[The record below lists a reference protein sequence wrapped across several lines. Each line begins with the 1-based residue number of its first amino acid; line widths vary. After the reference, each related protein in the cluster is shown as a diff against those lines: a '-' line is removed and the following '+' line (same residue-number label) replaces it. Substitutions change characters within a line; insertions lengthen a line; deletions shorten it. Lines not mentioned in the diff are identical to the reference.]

1 MTSRIY
7 PVQKSGNLFIVKA
20 SIGRSN
26 AAPSI
31 LQLLI
36 DTGATQTGLPIDFL
50 SDIGCPATSQTPQRI
65 ITTGNGVIQV
75 PIVQVPWL
83 NCLGQRVEDFPVLAL
98 QLPVSRY
105 INGILGM
112 DFLTQFQAVID
123 TGKGF
128 ITLP

>member
-26 AAPSI
+26 APPSI

-50 SDIGCPATSQTPQRI
+50 RDIGCPTTSTTPQRA

-75 PIVQVPWL
+75 PIVQVPWF

>member
-26 AAPSI
+26 APPSI

-50 SDIGCPATSQTPQRI
+50 RDIGCPTTSTTPQRT

-75 PIVQVPWL
+75 PIVQVPWF

>member
-1 MTSRIY
+1 MNSRIY
-7 PVQKSGNLFIVKA
+7 PVQKSSNLFIVKA

-26 AAPSI
+26 APPSI

-50 SDIGCPATSQTPQRI
+50 RDIGCPTTSETPQRT

-75 PIVQVPWL
+75 PIVQVPWF

-123 TGKGF
+123 TGKGI

>member
-26 AAPSI
+26 APPSI

-50 SDIGCPATSQTPQRI
+50 TDIGCPTTGKTPQRT